1 MNQKRIL
8 ANGSIIRKRANQK
21 LKRKAEQDEKDELA
35 RSLQD
40 TRRSMRRSNCAVK
53 ELFER

>member
-1 MNQKRIL
+1 MIL
-8 ANGSIIRKRANQK
+8 ANSFIIRKRANQK
-21 LKRKAEQDEKDELA
+21 LKRKAVDDENEELS